1 MSQIRTDSIVPA
13 GGIPAG
19 ASGGGIIQVVQTVK
33 TDAFTTNS
41 GNGVFVD
48 LTGLSVTITPRS
60 ASNKILVSYSV
71 QGCEPNNA
79 GTHTKL
85 QRNSSDI
92 LLGDAAS
99 GETRCTTGGF
109 FRASGN
115 NEVSTHYI
123 QYVDSPSTTS
133 AVTYKIVCSGGG
145 GTLTVNRSSNTG
157 LVYNPRCVSI
167 ITAMEVSG

>member
-1 MSQIRTDSIVPA
+1 MSQLQTNSIVPS

-19 ASGGGIIQVVQTVK
+19 ASGGGIIQIVQTVK

-60 ASNKILVSYSV
+60 TSNKILVSYSV
-71 QGCEPNNA
+71 QGCQANDA
-79 GTHTKL
+79 GALTKL
-85 QRNSSDI
+85 QRNSTDI

-99 GETRCTTGGF
+99 PELRGTTGGF
-109 FRASGN
+109 YMSNGA
-115 NEVSTHYI
+115 NEVTTHYI
-123 QYVDSPSTTS
+123 EYVDSPATTS
-133 AVTYKIVCSGGG
+133 SVTYKVVCSGAG
-145 GTLTVNRSSNTG
+145 GTLYINRSANSGN
-157 LVYNPRCVSI
+157 VYNPRCVSI